1 MQEEDDTAD
10 GNMTDFDDEID
21 IDNIHVIILFE
32 IKRGRRG

>member
-21 IDNIHVIILFE
+21 IDNIYVILLFE

>member
-1 MQEEDDTAD
+1 MQEDDDTAD

-21 IDNIHVIILFE
+21 IDNIYVILLFE